1 MDFTSLPILEGR
13 LSLYGE
19 FFLRNASEI
28 PNHYANT
35 DAINSHHLHLAPSSF
50 FQKACFL
57 PLLLVCTNH
66 LHSQIDLLA
75 ASRNSWAFAIRPTL
89 PIHFDR
95 EQIIGR
101 YTMPAILVIDRISM
115 SIPADNFAKLALL
128 PSAV

>member
-1 MDFTSLPILEGR
+1 M
-13 LSLYGE
+13 
-19 FFLRNASEI
+19 N
-28 PNHYANT
+28 
-35 DAINSHHLHLAPSSF
+35 
-50 FQKACFL
+50 
-57 PLLLVCTNH
+57 TNH
-66 LHSQIDLLA
+66 LHCQIDLLA
-75 ASRNSWAFAIRPTL
+75 VNRNSWAFTIRPTL